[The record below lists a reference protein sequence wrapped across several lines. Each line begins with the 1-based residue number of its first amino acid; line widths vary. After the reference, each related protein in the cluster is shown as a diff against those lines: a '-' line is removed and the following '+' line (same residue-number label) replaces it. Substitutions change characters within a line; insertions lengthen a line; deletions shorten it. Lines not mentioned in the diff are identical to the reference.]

1 MIAVS
6 FGLIKGKQLDNT
18 CVSSI
23 ESVNSFEYLEILD
36 FSSLIHK
43 VYYGLASK
51 FLHDQVPLCIIFF
64 NQFGVLSVL
73 SL

>member
-36 FSSLIHK
+36 FSSPIHK

-51 FLHDQVPLCIIFF
+51 FLHD
-64 NQFGVLSVL
+64 
-73 SL
+73 